1 MSTLYVVATPIGNLE
16 DITVRALRVLR
27 EVDLIAAEDTRV
39 TRKLLARYEIETP
52 LTSYREQNAAKK
64 SPELLEML
72 AAGRDIALVSDAGTP
87 AVNDPGAEL
96 VASVAEAGFEVAAIP
111 GASAPTAA
119 VSVAGM
125 AIDGFVFLGFLPRRR
140 SDRLSLLESEA
151 SVTRPLLAFET
162 PHRLRAALADL
173 LSALGDRRVVVAR
186 ELTKLH
192 EEVFRGRLSDAID
205 RFEEPRGEVTLVIE
219 GASAQAPEA
228 GGREEAVRLLAR
240 LRDGGM
246 RARAA
251 VDLVAEQT
259 DLPRGEVY
267 RIWLDAHG

>member
-96 VASVAEAGFEVAAIP
+96 VASAAEGGVRGRRHP
-111 GASAPTAA
+111 GRVRA
-119 VSVAGM
+119 
-125 AIDGFVFLGFLPRRR
+125 DGRRLCR
-140 SDRLSLLESEA
+140 GD
-151 SVTRPLLAFET
+151 
-162 PHRLRAALADL
+162 
-173 LSALGDRRVVVAR
+173 GDRRVRVPGIPAEAAQGPDIAAR
-186 ELTKLH
+186 VGGVHDEAAAGVRDAAQAEGRPCRPDGH
-192 EEVFRGRLSDAID
+192 SGRPPRRRGARAYEAARRGVPRHSVRGRRPI
-205 RFEEPRGEVTLVIE
+205 RR
-219 GASAQAPEA
+219 
-228 GGREEAVRLLAR
+228 GREAR
-240 LRDGGM
+240 SRS
-246 RARAA
+246 
-251 VDLVAEQT
+251 
-259 DLPRGEVY
+259 
-267 RIWLDAHG
+267 